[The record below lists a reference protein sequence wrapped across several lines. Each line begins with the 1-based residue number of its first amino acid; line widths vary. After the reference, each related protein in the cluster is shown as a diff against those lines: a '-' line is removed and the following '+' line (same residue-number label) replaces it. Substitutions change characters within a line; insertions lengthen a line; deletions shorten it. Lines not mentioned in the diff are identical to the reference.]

1 MTPFTL
7 IVRGPQRSGISTKGG
22 GTVDQATFM
31 SWHDFYVTVGT
42 ASASLIGLL
51 FVALSINLDAVTGP
65 SRDDLRAFAE
75 QAFAS
80 FSMVLLIAVV
90 FLIPTGGPSS
100 IGVAYLVLGAGAGAR
115 MLRRGPAVWRAVREG
130 QLGRAMFW
138 RAVLPAAAVVGL
150 LASGFGLVTNQPSAL
165 YWLVAVI
172 IGLLMS
178 AAQSSWDLLLRVSED
193 RRTASAS
200 GS

>member
-1 MTPFTL
+1 
-7 IVRGPQRSGISTKGG
+7 
-22 GTVDQATFM
+22 VDQATFA
-31 SWHDFYVTVGT
+31 SWHDFYVTMGT

-80 FSMVLLIAVV
+80 FSLVLLIAVL

-100 IGVAYLVLGAGAGAR
+100 IGVAYLVLAGGAGAR
-115 MLRRGPAVWRAVREG
+115 MLRRAPAVWRALRQG
-130 QLGRAMFW
+130 QLGGAVFW
-138 RAVLPAAAVVGL
+138 RFILPTAALVGL
-150 LASGFGLVTNQPSAL
+150 LASGLGLVIGQPSAL

-178 AAQSSWDLLLRVSED
+178 AARSSWDLLIKVGED
-193 RRTASAS
+193 RRTASAA